1 MVDGWVGVTVV
12 AEARVVEDATTGVRF
27 LTSHIGIVG
36 MSPATSLLHQQ
47 MTMTNTLQPP
57 VTMPGLVNDSVLDM
71 IGNTPMV
78 DVSNLSP
85 NPNVRI
91 LGKMEMQNP
100 FGSVKDRIAKAMIE
114 SAEKEGRLLPG
125 QTIVEPSSGNTGIAL
140 AAIARMKGYPIKILM
155 PTSVS
160 VERRQMLEVF
170 GAEVILTPG
179 EEGSN
184 GAVARARVL
193 AEEHP
198 EWYFPY
204 QYANDANPRA
214 HYEGTGPE
222 ILRDVPEMTHFVAG
236 LGTSGTLM
244 GAGRYFKEQNPDI
257 QIIAVEPPLG
267 ERVEGLRNIGEGYIP
282 PVFEDWNGFDLL
294 DRKRVVRPRE
304 SIEWTRRL
312 VQECGVFSG
321 ISAGAALA
329 GAAKVASQ
337 IEHGTIVF
345 IVCDGGWKY
354 LSTGAYTD
362 DLDEAEAKAEEII
375 YF

>member
-1 MVDGWVGVTVV
+1 
-12 AEARVVEDATTGVRF
+12 
-27 LTSHIGIVG
+27 
-36 MSPATSLLHQQ
+36 
-47 MTMTNTLQPP
+47 MTMMTHTPTQIPMP
-57 VTMPGLVNDSVLDM
+57 VTRHASVLDM
-71 IGNTPMV
+71 IGNTPLV

-85 NPNVRI
+85 NPDVRI
-91 LGKMEMQNP
+91 LAKMEMQNP
-100 FGSVKDRIAKAMIE
+100 FGSVKDRIAKNMIE
-114 SAEKEGRLLPG
+114 TAEADGRLVPG
-125 QTIVEPSSGNTGIAL
+125 QTILEPSSGNTGIAL
-140 AAIARMKGYPIKILM
+140 AAIAQLKGYPIKIMM

-160 VERRQMLEVF
+160 IERRQMLEIF
-170 GAEVILTPG
+170 GAEIILTPG

-184 GAVARARVL
+184 GAVARAKVL
-193 AEEHP
+193 AGEHP
-198 EWYFPY
+198 EWFFPY

-222 ILRDVPEMTHFVAG
+222 IVRDAPEITHFVAG

-244 GAGRYFKEQNPDI
+244 GTGTFLKEYDPTI

-282 PVFEDWNGFDLL
+282 PVFEHWNGYDIL

-312 VQECGVFSG
+312 VQECGIFAG

-337 IEHGTIVF
+337 ITSGTIVF

-362 DLDEAEAKAEEII
+362 DLDVAEANAEQII